1 MKNLKFIYFLTSFLL
16 ICSCSK
22 ELEDD
27 ASKDL
32 KKIPQNVSVPKKSN
46 KLKSDNSKLN
56 SVCNCYKEAL
66 ETLDGILDVRSAY
79 ETFDEYN
86 IDTESVNKVKVHLKR
101 WREIQ
106 SYCLQTYKRAMYME
120 NDCYPMDSVEKKRS
134 ELNDLGIKS

>member
-1 MKNLKFIYFLTSFLL
+1 MKNLKLIYFLTSCLI

-66 ETLDGILDVRSAY
+66 KTLDEILDVRSAY
-79 ETFDEYN
+79 
-86 IDTESVNKVKVHLKR
+86 DTLR
-101 WREIQ
+101 I
-106 SYCLQTYKRAMYME
+106 
-120 NDCYPMDSVEKKRS
+120 
-134 ELNDLGIKS
+134 